1 VRAVVFDLDGVI
13 IDTEEVWEEVRRG
26 YVAEHGREF
35 LPDSQS
41 RMMGMSTGEWSTHLS
56 AEVGVPRT
64 PEQVAADVLA
74 RMAERYRVDLPLIP
88 GSVDAV
94 RRLAERF
101 PVALASSSARILI
114 DQVLETAGLTGTFRV
129 TLSTE
134 EVPRGKPAPDVYLAA
149 VERLGLTPEVCAA
162 VEDSSNGLRSA
173 AAAGLAVIA
182 VPHGVYPPAAD
193 ALALASLVI
202 DGPARTAGPG
212 TPVRVVRQ
220 VDAGA
225 ALADDLVRQRH
236 EPALVVQPVADRQ
249 AVRRTRGQE
258 AARARATLL
267 RAPREGADQG
277 LVAREGDGVVP
288 VRRCQLARERVGRHQ
303 RRTVAHAADGRAAG
317 RVPEQGDPPAR
328 PRLDVHP
335 ADLVEVHVVGL
346 VQRRQHARHLP
357 AQIREALAHQI
368 LLRVEVVP
376 VVAQLG

>member
-1 VRAVVFDLDGVI
+1 MTVQAVVFDLDGVI

-35 LPDSQS
+35 LPDTQS

-56 AEVGVPRT
+56 ADVGVPRT

-74 RMAERYRVDLPLIP
+74 RMAERYRAALPLIP

-173 AAAGLAVIA
+173 AAAGLLVVALPRPA
-182 VPHGVYPPAAD
+182 FPPAED
-193 ALALASLVI
+193 ALAQA
-202 DGPARTAGPG
+202 
-212 TPVRVVRQ
+212 VVRLDGLDELT
-220 VDAGA
+220 VE
-225 ALADDLVRQRH
+225 LV
-236 EPALVVQPVADRQ
+236 
-249 AVRRTRGQE
+249 
-258 AARARATLL
+258 
-267 RAPREGADQG
+267 
-277 LVAREGDGVVP
+277 
-288 VRRCQLARERVGRHQ
+288 ERVLA
-303 RRTVAHAADGRAAG
+303 T
-317 RVPEQGDPPAR
+317 
-328 PRLDVHP
+328 
-335 ADLVEVHVVGL
+335 
-346 VQRRQHARHLP
+346 
-357 AQIREALAHQI
+357 AQA
-368 LLRVEVVP
+368 
-376 VVAQLG
+376 